1 MVYRF
6 LTIVRRNL
14 VLVETC
20 QWMGRPIVSSLL
32 VFVVNVFF
40 VFMSQSKSANKRSL
54 VETDFRSGMRNERW
68 TKRLVNTFSTCVCDV
83 IVTWPAQSSQ
93 FCGSAPA
100 AQFHCCHTGCTVKVA
115 NMAVSTEVTSACS
128 ATPRRGNRDGAKHGS
143 QHVITDWACPV
154 FGLRLH
160 GACATSRTTESLYCT
175 NVNNRSVFWS
185 SQNSILG
192 LSIERLNASVHF
204 SVTILSLL
212 GTWHDCQNMIPSYC
226 LETSTNSKSLSIKC

>member
-83 IVTWPAQSSQ
+83 IVTWPAQSSNSVEALQ
-93 FCGSAPA
+93 PLNSIVATPA
-100 AQFHCCHTGCTVKVA
+100 ALWKLRTWPCQLRWPAHALPLQDVE
-115 NMAVSTEVTSACS
+115 TEM
-128 ATPRRGNRDGAKHGS
+128 
-143 QHVITDWACPV
+143 
-154 FGLRLH
+154 
-160 GACATSRTTESLYCT
+160 E
-175 NVNNRSVFWS
+175 RSMGP
-185 SQNSILG
+185 NK
-192 LSIERLNASVHF
+192 
-204 SVTILSLL
+204 LSLIEPVL
-212 GTWHDCQNMIPSYC
+212 YLVFACMALAPHHAR
-226 LETSTNSKSLSIKC
+226 LSPCTARM